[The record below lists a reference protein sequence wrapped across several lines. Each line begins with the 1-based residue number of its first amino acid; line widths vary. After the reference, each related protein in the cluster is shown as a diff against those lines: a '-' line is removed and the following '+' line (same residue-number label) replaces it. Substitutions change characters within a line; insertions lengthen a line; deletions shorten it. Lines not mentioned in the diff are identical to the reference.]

1 MTTSQSEPVAP
12 LLDVRNYSAYLSSDG
27 STGQILKDV
36 SFSVKPGE
44 RVGIVGESG
53 CGKTVMGLSILGLA
67 ATAFRRFEGEIRFD
81 GRNIVGL
88 PRKAMRKIR
97 GRHVSMIF
105 QEPMVTLDP
114 VYTVGQQISET
125 LLAHFAISASEAK
138 ERAIDALARVG
149 IPAPR
154 QRYDDYPHQLSG
166 GMRQRVV
173 IAIALVCEPRLI
185 IADEPTTA
193 LDVTVQAQIV
203 KLLLELSERSNTALL
218 FITHD
223 IGVVAESCQRLITM
237 YAGQVVE
244 QAPIDDFLL
253 KPLHPYSSGLL
264 RSLPRL
270 SARKEKLP
278 SIPGRVPTP
287 TSMPVGCRFE
297 PRCGHAAP
305 PCLEKQTLSPTR
317 EARSV
322 ACCRFEELSLPG
334 VLN

>member
-1 MTTSQSEPVAP
+1 MTNIQPESVAP

-67 ATAFRRFEGEIRFD
+67 AAAFRRFEGEIRLD

-88 PRKAMRKIR
+88 PRAAMRKIR
-97 GRHVSMIF
+97 GRQVSMIF

-125 LLAHFAISASEAK
+125 LLVHFAISAREAK

-203 KLLLELSERSNTALL
+203 ELLLELSERSNTALL

-223 IGVVAESCQRLITM
+223 IGVLAETCQRLITM

-270 SARKEKLP
+270 STHKEKLP

-287 TSMPVGCRFE
+287 ASMPDGCRFE
-297 PRCGHAAP
+297 PRCGYAAP
-305 PCLEKQTLSPTR
+305 PCLKKQTLSLPR

-322 ACCRFEELSLPG
+322 ACCRFEALSLPG